1 MVNIVGWMI
10 QHLNIYIDIDEY
22 MYIYIYS
29 MSIYVY
35 EGVLVPG
42 KRQCLFAMLGY
53 STVSIEGT

>member
-1 MVNIVGWMI
+1 MI